1 MASTDPT
8 IKTGVHPS
16 ATLAV
21 DARAFWLDV
30 LDRASRTFLQT
41 VLLFLT
47 AGATV
52 VDISWFSALSSAALA
67 AFVSVLMAVSTA
79 AAISSGNFLIDLAD
93 RAGRTFAATL
103 VGAITAT
110 GTDIYHFSIAA
121 VAWREVLLLAFT
133 ASLVSVVTSLST
145 ANLGISKG
153 VPSLA
158 PVLPSPLVGSE
169 SPDSEVADRADRDRY
184 GNLIDPETRG

>member
-1 MASTDPT
+1 MASNDLT
-8 IKTGVHPS
+8 IKVGVEPL
-16 ATLAV
+16 TLAV
-21 DARAFWLDV
+21 DSRAFWLDV

-47 AGATV
+47 AGATI
-52 VDISWFSALSSAALA
+52 VDISWTGALASAAMS

-79 AAISSGNFLIDLAD
+79 TAVSSGNFLIDLAD

-110 GTDIYHFSIAA
+110 GTDIHHFSPAA
-121 VAWREVLLLAFT
+121 VAWREVLLLALT

-145 ANLGISKG
+145 ANLGGAKG

-158 PVLPSPLVGSE
+158 PVLRRAPV
-169 SPDSEVADRADRDRY
+169 DADRAVEAIRDRF